1 MPALRFKGTHAT
13 TEAAVTGRGR
23 IWYPGEL
30 GYATEARARLLLA
43 SRLGWDSADAAIVPR
58 SVRIANLIGTVAAPL
73 SSLTGV
79 TSGQLTLTTPIKIPA
94 NTLEVGSVVRVRALF
109 NRAGANATA
118 LIACRL
124 GTANAVGDSLI
135 ANITVGA
142 TDGLC
147 LRMDAEARIQTATQ
161 ALNPGG
167 CILNSTSTS
176 GVAEVTTNID
186 ITADMF
192 VTFHIASA
200 NAADTFRALAVTV
213 DLEL

>member
-1 MPALRFKGTHAT
+1 MPALRYKGTHAM

-58 SVRIANLIGTVAAPL
+58 SLRVVNLIGTIAAPL
-73 SSLTGV
+73 ASLTGV
-79 TSGQLTLTTPIKIPA
+79 TSGQLAIGTPIKIPA

-109 NRAGANATA
+109 NRAGATATG
-118 LIACRL
+118 LIACRI

-135 ANITVGA
+135 ANISTGA
-142 TDGLC
+142 TDGLG
-147 LRMDAEARIQTATQ
+147 LRMDAEARVQTATQ
-161 ALNPGG
+161 MLHVSG

-176 GVAEVTTNID
+176 GFTEVTTNIN
-186 ITADMF
+186 TAADMF

-213 DLEL
+213 DIEL